1 MTSER
6 RPILSALYDD
16 LLAWLS
22 PGGLLLTALALRFPS
37 ALLALRAQAPEL
49 ILPTWLAGAYVL
61 GLALSPLGRLVY
73 TCAQALVWSHLRSS
87 WAPAIAFLGARL
99 ERSDGLT
106 LPDAATMSANVF
118 HDVDRRLREYLEAVD
133 PGSRPTLNRMKVF
146 CSLSCNATAG
156 CLVFVVMDV
165 AAGNA
170 PTWTARQIVFGIL
183 ATVLALVASIY
194 RERRRQRTQLSIW
207 RRRQVQAAQ
216 SWRPGYHSDAD
227 V

>member
-1 MTSER
+1 MTPAGAQRST
-6 RPILSALYDD
+6 ISWLYDD

-49 ILPTWLAGAYVL
+49 TLPTWLAGAYVL
-61 GLALSPLGRLVY
+61 GLALSPLGRVVY
-73 TCAQALVWSHLRSS
+73 TGAQAIVWPHLRTS

-99 ERSDGLT
+99 ERSEGLT
-106 LPDAATMSANVF
+106 LPDAATMSAGLF

-133 PGSRPTLNRMKVF
+133 PDSRATLNRMKVL
-146 CSLSCNATAG
+146 CSLSCNATAA
-156 CLVFVVMDV
+156 CVVFVVVDV
-165 AAGNA
+165 IAGNA
-170 PTWTARQIVFGIL
+170 STWSIEQIVCATL
-183 ATVLALVASIY
+183 AAALALVAAIY

-207 RRRQVQAAQ
+207 RRLRVQ
-216 SWRPGYHSDAD
+216 DAD